1 MVGIDIV
8 EVARIG
14 KLRAHYGDKFLS
26 KVFTEGEIAYST
38 GQLRTDESLAARFA
52 AKEAFIKAYGTRFP
66 WKDIE
71 IVSGDNGK
79 PYIFFDGRRFD
90 EVSLAHERSFA
101 IAMVS
106 I

>member
-8 EVARIG
+8 DVARIG
-14 KLRAHYGDKFLS
+14 KLRTLYGHKFLS

-38 GQLRTDESLAARFA
+38 GKARADESFAARFA
-52 AKEAFIKAYGTRFP
+52 AKEAFMKSQGLRLP

-79 PYIFFDGRRFD
+79 PYIIYNGRRFD
-90 EVSLAHERSFA
+90 DVSLAHERSFA
-101 IAMVS
+101 VAMVS